1 MKKNEDKILNIVGV
15 RFGKLIIL
23 SSLKRDC
30 DSYTYTGIDRV
41 DNKKGYV
48 VDNVVSCCTICNRVK
63 NNMSYIDFKKW
74 ICDLCNTQA
83 LLPG

>member
-1 MKKNEDKILNIVGV
+1 MKKNEDKIL
-15 RFGKLIIL
+15 
-23 SSLKRDC
+23 
-30 DSYTYTGIDRV
+30 
-41 DNKKGYV
+41 
-48 VDNVVSCCTICNRVK
+48 